1 MADTD
6 VGPEEFTPAQW
17 QRFGEFVRHALHA
30 AVDDLEPQASGLP
43 PIRAQIWADS
53 TARERWTSLRRHRRR
68 AGRDPRHEDR
78 GSGNVH
84 P

>member
-1 MADTD
+1 MADTEA
-6 VGPEEFTPAQW
+6 GPDEFTPAQW

-53 TARERWTSLRRHRRR
+53 TARERVSLS
-68 AGRDPRHEDR
+68 AHEGACTR
-78 GSGNVH
+78 PFG
-84 P
+84 